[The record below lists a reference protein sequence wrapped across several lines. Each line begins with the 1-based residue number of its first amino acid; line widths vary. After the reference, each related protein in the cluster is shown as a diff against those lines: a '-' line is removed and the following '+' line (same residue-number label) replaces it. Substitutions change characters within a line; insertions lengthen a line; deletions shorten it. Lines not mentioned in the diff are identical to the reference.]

1 MVDHDR
7 PELTRDSAGVPAG
20 APQQRGPGRTGR
32 GHVSTASHVGWC
44 WDGIACE
51 AGK

>member
-1 MVDHDR
+1 MADPDR
-7 PELTRDSAGVPAG
+7 PELTRDSADELA
-20 APQQRGPGRTGR
+20 ATAQQRGPGRTGR